1 MTKKTRKEVQLILKK
16 TLPFLGKSGSLVIV
30 KSGYAR
36 NYLIPNQLGEIAS
49 LQALKSLE
57 LQQQKEEKEEK
68 RKVDNCL
75 QKKQVLE
82 EHGLFIL
89 KKRTSQG
96 DKIFGKIGSKQILE
110 LLETTVNLDLKEAK
124 LRLPEIK
131 ELGSYQFNVSLH
143 PKVKVNLSLEILEQ

>member
-36 NYLIPNQLGEIAS
+36 NYLIPNQLGEIANLQS
-49 LQALKSLE
+49 LKNLE
-57 LQQQKEEKEEK
+57 IQQEKQEKEEK
-68 RKVDNCL
+68 RKVDHCH

-82 EHGLFIL
+82 QHGVFIL
-89 KKRTSQG
+89 RKRTSQG
-96 DKIFGKIGSKQILE
+96 DKIFGKIASKQILE
-110 LLETTVNLDLKEAK
+110 LLETTVKLDLKEAK
-124 LRLPEIK
+124 VSLPEIK
-131 ELGSYQFNVSLH
+131 ELGRYQFNLSLH